1 MLQDMVLLSGLDGNF
16 ANFCAAYTGMARNRL
31 HSLNHL
37 FGTLSNNLQ
46 SNYIVGRMALKQQWS
61 DMTTIGENKVR
72 DCLKSIGFIV
82 EKIPESSQQT
92 PDFLVKDEVSRYVI
106 EVKDKDNQK
115 FIDLIDGKNIHGKVN
130 LEYDNVISRIIREG
144 AGQLDSY
151 HSQEKIFRIIW
162 FFIGTNFFGGSL
174 SSQIGK
180 TLYGLQEIEGYK
192 VTGEFFQ
199 TMCYYFTFSEFFR
212 SKQLDAVVVQSP
224 NETVLCVNDFSVQR
238 DELRQTRLYQS
249 FVENNLYIIEPSKSR
264 CCIADDFTSLDRK
277 NSKAV
282 ADFICKKY
290 NLREITAYSYN
301 LVNLPIE

>member
-1 MLQDMVLLSGLDGNF
+1 
-16 ANFCAAYTGMARNRL
+16 MA
-31 HSLNHL
+31 
-37 FGTLSNNLQ
+37 T
-46 SNYIVGRMALKQQWS
+46 V
-61 DMTTIGENKVR
+61 GENEVR
-72 DCLKSIGFIV
+72 NYLKSIGFTV
-82 EKIPESSQQT
+82 TKIRESSQQT
-92 PDFLVKDEVSRYVI
+92 PDFLVSDEVSQYVI

-115 FIDLIDGKNIHGKVN
+115 FIDLIDGKNTDGKVN
-130 LEYDNVISRIIREG
+130 LEYDNVISGIIREG
-144 AGQLDSY
+144 VSQLDSY
-151 HSQEKIFRIIW
+151 NGQEKTFRIIW
-162 FFIGTNFFGGSL
+162 FFIDTNFFGGSL

-192 VTGEFFQ
+192 VNGKFFQ
-199 TMCYYFTFSEFFR
+199 TICYYFTFSEFFR

-264 CCIADDFTSLDRK
+264 CCTADDFTSLDRK

-282 ADFICKKY
+282 ADFIGRKY